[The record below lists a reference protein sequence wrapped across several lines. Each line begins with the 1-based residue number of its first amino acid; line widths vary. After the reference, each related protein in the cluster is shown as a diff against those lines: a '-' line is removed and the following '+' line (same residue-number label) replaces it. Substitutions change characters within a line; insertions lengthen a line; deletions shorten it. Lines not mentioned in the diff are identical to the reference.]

1 MVELKVVS
9 VYQPGQL
16 EFIKSKRWIECR
28 DVAQFVEVV
37 KALMNKNK

>member
-16 EFIKSKRWIECR
+16 EFIKSRRWVECR
-28 DVAQFVEVV
+28 DVAQFVDVV
-37 KALMNKNK
+37 KNWGNKNN